1 VGDRPLR
8 TGGASLSLLCTALLA
23 IFVNAHLHR
32 PLTTLPP
39 AESVTNI
46 QIFLSVTAI
55 PLMCLAAV
63 IEERRRFN
71 EALAER
77 LRFEELLVRLSSTF
91 VHLPSQKV
99 ETVFEAS
106 RQQLG
111 LVLGSSESRCIVSSA
126 TPMNSLPPTCGASE

>member
-1 VGDRPLR
+1 
-8 TGGASLSLLCTALLA
+8 LLA

-39 AESVTNI
+39 AESVANI

-99 ETVFEAS
+99 ATVFEAS